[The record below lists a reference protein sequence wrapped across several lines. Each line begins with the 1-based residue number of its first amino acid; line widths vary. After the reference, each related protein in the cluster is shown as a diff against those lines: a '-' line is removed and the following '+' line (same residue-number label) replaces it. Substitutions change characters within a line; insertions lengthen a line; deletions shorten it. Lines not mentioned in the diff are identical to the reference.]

1 MTDATPQKTPAA
13 ASEPAKP
20 AATTTP
26 GAEPVPASSLGG
38 QRSPVDLVREHQ
50 STIVVVLAL
59 VVAALAVVM
68 IKKKQHADLDGRAWE
83 ELTNLRSSKSAGTDG
98 FSELAARYK
107 GTSAD
112 PFIRI
117 AWAARL
123 YEGGRKDQVT
133 EAKELLEQVVRENPN
148 NPFVRDNV
156 PLTLKRYEEE
166 LKDPKAH
173 WAPATPAAPAGPGSP
188 EAPLPPAGTEPPK

>member
-1 MTDATPQKTPAA
+1 MTDATPQTPPAA

-20 AATTTP
+20 AGTTTP
-26 GAEPVPASSLGG
+26 GAAPVPASSLGG
-38 QRSPVDLVREHQ
+38 QRSPMDQVREHQ

-59 VVAALAVVM
+59 IVASLAVVM
-68 IKKKQHADLDGRAWE
+68 IKRKQQTDLDGRAWE
-83 ELTNLRSSKSAGTDG
+83 ELTNLRSSKSSGTDG

-123 YEGGRKDQVT
+123 YEGGKKDQVT
-133 EAKELLEQVVRENPN
+133 EAKELLEQVLREHPS
-148 NPFVRDNV
+148 NPFVRENV
-156 PLTLKRYEEE
+156 PATLKRYEEE
-166 LKDPKAH
+166 LKDPKVH
-173 WAPATPAAPAGPGSP
+173 WAPATTTAAAGPP
-188 EAPLPPAGTEPPK
+188 EAPTPPPAGSEPPK

>member
-1 MTDATPQKTPAA
+1 MTDATPQTPPAA

-20 AATTTP
+20 ATTAP
-26 GAEPVPASSLGG
+26 HGAPVPASSLGG

-68 IKKKQHADLDGRAWE
+68 IKKKQQTDLDGRAWE
-83 ELTNLRSSKSAGTDG
+83 ELTNLRQSKSSGTDG

-123 YEGGRKDQVT
+123 YEGGKKDQVT
-133 EAKELLEQVVRENPN
+133 EAKELLEQVVREHPG

-156 PLTLKRYEEE
+156 PLTLKKYEEE
-166 LKDPKAH
+166 LKDPKVH
-173 WAPATPAAPAGPGSP
+173 WAPATTTAAAGPPSP
-188 EAPLPPAGTEPPK
+188 EAPLTPPGVTEPPK